1 MNFKEIAVILVGYQ
15 NDYFAEDGILKSV
28 VEEPGRVDEV
38 LKNTLALIEKL
49 APTEASIIATGIVLT
64 PNYRALANSTGILD
78 KIKEVGAFT
87 EGTPG
92 AETIEELMQFGDR
105 ISYITGKEG
114 FNSFQ
119 NTNLGE
125 ILRDKG
131 IKQVWVAG
139 MVTSLCIDSTGRAA
153 YEKGYEVSILRD
165 CCSARTPFEQEF
177 FCENVFPLYA
187 HVIDGSDV
195 QVNPVSA

>member
-64 PNYRALANSTGILD
+64 PSYRALANSTGILD

-92 AETIEELMQFGDR
+92 AETIEELKQFGDR

-139 MVTSLCIDSTGRAA
+139 MVT
-153 YEKGYEVSILRD
+153 
-165 CCSARTPFEQEF
+165 
-177 FCENVFPLYA
+177 
-187 HVIDGSDV
+187 
-195 QVNPVSA
+195 

>member
-15 NDYFAEDGILKSV
+15 NDYFAKDGILKSV
-28 VEEPGRVDEV
+28 VEEPGRVDAV
-38 LKNTLALIEKL
+38 LKNTIALIEKL
-49 APTEASIIATGIVLT
+49 QSTEATILATGIILT
-64 PNYRALANSTGILD
+64 PNYRSLSNSTGILD

-87 EGTPG
+87 KGTPG
-92 AETIEELMQFGDR
+92 AETIDELKQFGDR
-105 ISYITGKEG
+105 ILFVTGKEG
-114 FNSFQ
+114 FNSFSGSD
-119 NTNLGE
+119 LDALLKG
-125 ILRDKG
+125 KG

-153 YEKGYEVSILRD
+153 YERGYQVSILAD

-187 HVIDGSDV
+187 NVINGSDV
-195 QVNPVSA
+195 EVSAALA

>member
-38 LKNTLALIEKL
+38 LKNTMALIEKL
-49 APTEASIIATGIVLT
+49 NPTEATILAAGIVLT

-87 EGTPG
+87 KGTPG
-92 AETIEELMQFGDR
+92 AETIEALKKFGNR
-105 ISYITGKEG
+105 ILYVTGKEG
-114 FNSFQ
+114 FNSF
-119 NTNLGE
+119 NGTNLDALLKG
-125 ILRDKG
+125 KG

-153 YEKGYEVSILRD
+153 YERGYQVSILED
-165 CCSARTPFEQEF
+165 CSSARTPFEQEY

-187 HVIDGSDV
+187 NVIKGSDLEATV
-195 QVNPVSA
+195 